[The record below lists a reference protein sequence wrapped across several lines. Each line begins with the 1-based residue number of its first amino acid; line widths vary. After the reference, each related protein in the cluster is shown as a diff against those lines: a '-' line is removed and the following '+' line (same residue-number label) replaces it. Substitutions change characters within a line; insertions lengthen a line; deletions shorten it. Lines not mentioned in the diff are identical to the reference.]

1 MSRLTSYCLSTLG
14 QRLKSSDMLRALLS
28 LKGVLVLSFV
38 SFALVLVLGYS
49 WLSSRQFM
57 SGIDTMIADNMV
69 GSVRQFVRHN
79 DRNHP
84 RSPDFV
90 SRDWATQP
98 TDVRAAFPTP
108 PKEQNRL
115 YKGIIPEAQRNN
127 AVDEDRKA
135 PQLVFVMRYQ
145 MQGQNFYISHKLMSR
160 HVSHLVG
167 LNARQSRQQLLLV
180 GCLSLLALIFIVWWL
195 LKRAARP
202 VHRLGQWARQLNAD
216 NLDQS
221 IPDFVYPDL
230 NAFAER
236 VQGSLSS
243 AHQALLREQTFL
255 RHTSH
260 ELRTPISVIRN
271 NVELLHKLQQKQKA
285 SASSTSGPLDIQQA
299 SAAMSHDWSSKMEAA
314 LNRIDRASL
323 TMKDLTETLLWLS
336 REEVETLPTQTF
348 DLAAMLTELTESLR
362 YLIQTKTI
370 HLTLT
375 TAPCVTTQPEGAT
388 RIILGNL
395 IRNAFQH
402 THTGRV
408 EIQQQGLTVTIH
420 NQNDATESAP
430 SLNTCPP
437 NTLKPEDI
445 KPEENLGFGLGLT
458 LTQRLTERLNWDY
471 HHDLRLNGR
480 HIWLQLPTPS
490 KGPHSD

>member
-1 MSRLTSYCLSTLG
+1 MSRLISYYLSTLG

-49 WLSSRQFM
+49 WLSSRQFI

-69 GSVRQFVRHN
+69 GSVRQFVRHG

-90 SRDWATQP
+90 SRRWDTQP
-98 TDVRAAFPTP
+98 EDVRAAFSTP
-108 PKEQNRL
+108 PKEQNQL
-115 YKGIIPEAQRNN
+115 YKGIIPEDNEAISITQQER
-127 AVDEDRKA
+127 DQQA

-145 MQGQNFYISHKLMSR
+145 MQGETFYISHRLMSR

-167 LNARQSRQQLLLV
+167 LNARQSRQQLLWV
-180 GCLSLLALIFIVWWL
+180 GCLSLLALILIVWWL

-216 NLDQS
+216 NLEQPV
-221 IPDFVYPDL
+221 PDFIYPDL

-243 AHQALLREQTFL
+243 AHQALIREQTFL

-271 NVELLHKLQQKQKA
+271 NVELLNKLQQHEPQTT
-285 SASSTSGPLDIQQA
+285 SSRV
-299 SAAMSHDWSSKMEAA
+299 EAA
-314 LNRIDRASL
+314 VGRIDRASM

-336 REEVETLPTQTF
+336 REEGEALPAQTF

-362 YLIQTKTI
+362 YLIQAKPI
-370 HLTLT
+370 RLTVT
-375 TAPCVTTQPEGAT
+375 VAPCMTTQPEAAT

-402 THTGRV
+402 TQSGWV

-420 NQNDATESAP
+420 NQNDETKAVLDEGDRLRQATTASHQDAVDN
-430 SLNTCPP
+430 S
-437 NTLKPEDI
+437 
-445 KPEENLGFGLGLT
+445 LGFGLGLA
-458 LTQRLTERLNWDY
+458 LTQRLTQRLGWY
-471 HHDLRLNGR
+471 HQHDRQADGHCVHLN
-480 HIWLQLPTPS
+480 IPANIT
-490 KGPHSD
+490 